1 MSYIKINGKNKLS
14 GVIPISGAKNSVLPL
29 IIATTMTNSVVN
41 LEGIPDIRDVR
52 ILKKILNEM
61 GSTVIISEV
70 GHRKN
75 FTIDNSQFENKPLL
89 MKEITEFRAS
99 YYFMGAVVAR
109 YKKCELLLP
118 GGCFLGPRPIDL
130 HIMGLEQLGCK
141 ITQTE
146 DDGQTKICID
156 ATEGLIGNNIFLD
169 FPSVGATIN
178 LMLAACMAEG
188 ETIIENAAKEP
199 EIVDVATLLN
209 NMGANIKGAGTDEI
223 RIHGV
228 EKLEGCNHQV
238 VPDRIEAGTYIMIG
252 AALGENLKIDN
263 VIPEHLEAILSKL
276 HQMGADL
283 DVGDDYITINSVKPL
298 VGTKIKVGVYPSF
311 ATDLQQVFMTLAT
324 TANGESGIIE
334 TIYPDR
340 FRQSEYL
347 NNMGANIAVEIGEET
362 SHAKIAGATELVG
375 KDVMATDLRAGAS
388 LIMAGLLAEGE
399 TNVTNIRH
407 ILRGYDSI
415 VEKLSNVGAEI
426 SLVDEETDA

>member
-1 MSYIKINGKNKLS
+1 MSYIKINGKKKLS
-14 GVIPISGAKNSVLPL
+14 GTVQISGAKNSVLPL
-29 IIATTMTNSVVN
+29 IIATTMTDSVVN

-52 ILKKILNEM
+52 ILKDILSEL

-75 FTIDNSQFENKPLL
+75 FTIDNKEFINKPLL

-99 YYFMGAVVAR
+99 YYFMGSMVAR

-141 ITQTE
+141 IDQTE
-146 DDGQTKICID
+146 EKGQTKISID
-156 ATEGLIGNNIFLD
+156 ASNGLKGNNIFLD

-178 LMLAACMAEG
+178 LMLAACLASG
-188 ETIIENAAKEP
+188 ETTIENAAKEP

-209 NMGANIKGAGTDEI
+209 NMGAKIKGAGTNEI
-223 RIHGV
+223 RVHGV

-238 VPDRIEAGTYIMIG
+238 VPDRIEAGTYLMIG
-252 AALGENLKIDN
+252 SAIGEDFTVNN
-263 VIPEHLEAILSKL
+263 VIPEHLEALTSKL
-276 HQMGADL
+276 LQMGADL
-283 DVGDDYITINSVKPL
+283 EVGEDYITVNKVVPL
-298 VGTKIKVGVYPSF
+298 KGTKIKVGVYPSF

-324 TANGESGIIE
+324 TANGETSIIE

-340 FRQSEYL
+340 FRQAPYL
-347 NNMGANIAVEIGEET
+347 VDMGANIDVELGEET
-362 SHAKIAGATELVG
+362 SHAKIYGATELVG
-375 KDVMATDLRAGAS
+375 KDVKATDLRAGAS
-388 LIMAGLLAEGE
+388 LIMAGLLADGE
-399 TNVTNIRH
+399 TKITNIRH

-415 VEKLSNVGAEI
+415 VEKLNNVGADI
-426 SLVDEETDA
+426 CLIEER